1 MTRLGRLVVL
11 VIASVLLIS
20 QGGAIVAAPV
30 TLPLLAWASSRT
42 ASRGFRAAAVLV
54 AGLTIAECAWAF
66 IYVSAG
72 EAQPAIWLVPVA
84 GGVTTTLVFA
94 AALSRFAPRS

>member
-30 TLPLLAWASSRT
+30 TLPLLAWASRT

-54 AGLTIAECAWAF
+54 VGLTIAECAWAF

-84 GGVTTTLVFA
+84 AGLTTTLVFA